1 MQVFI
6 CSKCGN
12 ELEKPRVKAR
22 HGYAVC
28 QKCQM
33 EKVRKRANERYNM
46 LKLREK
52 S

>member
-12 ELEKPRVKAR
+12 ELEKPRIKAR

-28 QKCQM
+28 QKCQYKKLR
-33 EKVRKRANERYNM
+33 ENVKKYL
-46 LKLREK
+46 LKLRTK
-52 S
+52 NK